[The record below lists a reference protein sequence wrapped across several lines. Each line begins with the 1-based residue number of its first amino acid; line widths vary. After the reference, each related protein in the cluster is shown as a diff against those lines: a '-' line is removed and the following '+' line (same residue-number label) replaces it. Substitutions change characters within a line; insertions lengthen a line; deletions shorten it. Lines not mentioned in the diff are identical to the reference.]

1 MFRLKNDSSH
11 EIHNLNCSLST
22 STKPVEKQITE
33 EQRNPAVPSHRSIT
47 IKEPSS
53 QPRVRNEERLH
64 NTSTSLGHR
73 SIIQRNLS
81 NISTL
86 TRSTR
91 KAYFKDK
98 KSPFAPFGWNDSV
111 RNIGQKKTYNV
122 YAPESEVYLL
132 KNLLSL

>member
-1 MFRLKNDSSH
+1 MFRLKNESSYK
-11 EIHNLNCSLST
+11 IQNLNHSLST
-22 STKPVEKQITE
+22 ITKPVEKQITE
-33 EQRNPAVPSHRSIT
+33 EKQNPAVPSHRSIT

-53 QPRVRNEERLH
+53 QPRVSSKERLH
-64 NTSTSLGHR
+64 DTSTSLGHR
-73 SIIQRNLS
+73 SSIQRNS
-81 NISTL
+81 SKISAL
-86 TRSTR
+86 TRTTR

-132 KNLLSL
+132 KI